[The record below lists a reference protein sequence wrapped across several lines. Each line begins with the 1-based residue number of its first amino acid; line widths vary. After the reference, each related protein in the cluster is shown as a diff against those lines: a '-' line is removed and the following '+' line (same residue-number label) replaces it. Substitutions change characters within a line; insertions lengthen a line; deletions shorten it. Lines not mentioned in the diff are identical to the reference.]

1 MNHMS
6 AAQPVPV
13 KKSRTVTNP
22 PTTAPGAPL
31 PVNELARSPESLAAH
46 NSLLTFV
53 AQAVRDPAIDVA
65 KLEALLRMQ
74 REIVAE
80 DARLQFNRSFAA
92 LSAEITQIER
102 RGVADMCVTGAYKF
116 AKRED
121 LDAMLRPLMR
131 EHGFAVSFR
140 PVPGSAGHLTIEGEL
155 MHVAGH
161 SKTAELTLPPDIGPG
176 RNSLQAM
183 GSAISYAERYLTEM
197 LLNVVRRD
205 EDDDGASAADRLIT
219 DEQLTHI
226 SRLIHETK
234 ANVSAFLKRVVPRTE
249 RLADIRTCDFAK
261 CVAALETKRRRM
273 KATEHKAA

>member
-1 MNHMS
+1 MNEMS
-6 AAQPVPV
+6 TAPVPV
-13 KKSRTVTNP
+13 KKSRAVAKP
-22 PTTAPGAPL
+22 ATTGPGAQSP
-31 PVNELARSPESLAAH
+31 PNELAESPERLADE
-46 NSLLTFV
+46 NSLLNFV

-80 DARLQFNRSFAA
+80 DARVQFNRSFAS
-92 LSAEITQIER
+92 LSGEIRQIER
-102 RGVADMCVTGAYKF
+102 RGVADMGAKGAYKF

-140 PVPGSAGHLTIEGEL
+140 PVPGPNSDLTIEGEL
-155 MHVAGH
+155 LHVAGH

-197 LLNVVRRD
+197 LLNVVRCD
-205 EDDDGASAADRLIT
+205 EDDDGASATDRPISE
-219 DEQLTHI
+219 EQLKHI

-234 ANVSAFLKRVVPRTE
+234 ANVPAFLKHVVPGTE
-249 RLADIRTCDFAK
+249 RLADIRACDFAK

-273 KATEHKAA
+273 QAAEQKAA

>member
-1 MNHMS
+1 MNEMS
-6 AAQPVPV
+6 AVPVPV
-13 KKSRTVTNP
+13 KKLRAVTKRVRTAT
-22 PTTAPGAPL
+22 GARSPA
-31 PVNELARSPESLAAH
+31 NELARSPGRLAAE
-46 NSLLTFV
+46 NSLLNFV

-74 REIVAE
+74 REIIAD
-80 DARLQFNRSFAA
+80 DAHVQFNRSFAA
-92 LSAEITQIER
+92 LSAEIRQIER
-102 RGVADMCVTGAYKF
+102 RGVADMGAKGAYKF

-140 PVPGSAGHLTIEGEL
+140 PVPGPNGNLTIEGEL
-155 MHVAGH
+155 LHVAGH
-161 SKTAELTLPPDIGPG
+161 SKTAELALPPDIGPG

-197 LLNVVRRD
+197 LLNVVRCD
-205 EDDDGASAADRLIT
+205 EDDDGASAADRPIA
-219 DEQLTHI
+219 DEQLQHI

-234 ANVSAFLKRVVPRTE
+234 ANVAAFLKHVVPGTE
-249 RLADIRTCDFAK
+249 RLSDIRACDFAK

-273 KATEHKAA
+273 QATEQKAT

>member
-1 MNHMS
+1 MNEMS
-6 AAQPVPV
+6 IAPVPV
-13 KKSRTVTNP
+13 KKSRAVTKYT
-22 PTTAPGAPL
+22 TTASNARSAA
-31 PVNELARSPESLAAH
+31 NELATSPEWLSEE
-46 NSLLTFV
+46 NSMLNFV

-74 REIVAE
+74 REIVAA

-92 LSAEITQIER
+92 LSAEIRQIER
-102 RGVADMCVTGAYKF
+102 RGIADMGAKGAYKF

-140 PVPGSAGHLTIEGEL
+140 PVPGPNGNLTIEGEL
-155 MHVAGH
+155 LHVAGH

-197 LLNVVRRD
+197 LLNVVRCD
-205 EDDDGASAADRLIT
+205 EDDDGASATNGSISE
-219 DEQLTHI
+219 EQLKHI

-234 ANVSAFLKRVVPRTE
+234 ANVPAFLAHVVPGTE
-249 RLADIRTCDFAK
+249 RLADISACDFAK
-261 CVAALETKRRRM
+261 CVAALETKRRRIQ
-273 KATEHKAA
+273 ATGHKAR

>member
-1 MNHMS
+1 MNEMS
-6 AAQPVPV
+6 STPVPV
-13 KKSRTVTNP
+13 KKSRALTKRA
-22 PTTAPGAPL
+22 TTAPGA
-31 PVNELARSPESLAAH
+31 RSPANEWLATE

-80 DARLQFNRSFAA
+80 DARVQFNRSLAA
-92 LSAEITQIER
+92 LSAEIRQVER
-102 RGVADMCVTGAYKF
+102 RGVADMGGKGAYKF

-140 PVPGSAGHLTIEGEL
+140 PVPGPNGNLTIEGEL
-155 MHVAGH
+155 LHVAGH

-176 RNSLQAM
+176 RNSLQAL
-183 GSAISYAERYLTEM
+183 GSAITYAERYLTEM
-197 LLNVVRRD
+197 LVNVVRCD
-205 EDDDGASAADRLIT
+205 VDDDGASAADHPMT
-219 DEQLTHI
+219 EEQLKHI

-234 ANVSAFLKRVVPRTE
+234 ANVPAFLKHVVPGTE
-249 RLADIRTCDFAK
+249 RLADIRACDFAK

-273 KATEHKAA
+273 QATE

>member
-1 MNHMS
+1 MNEMS
-6 AAQPVPV
+6 AVPVPV
-13 KKSRTVTNP
+13 KKLRAVTKRVRTAT
-22 PTTAPGAPL
+22 GARSPA
-31 PVNELARSPESLAAH
+31 NELARSPGRLAAE
-46 NSLLTFV
+46 NSLLNFV
-53 AQAVRDPAIDVA
+53 AQAVRDPAIDAA

-74 REIVAE
+74 REVIAD
-80 DARLQFNRSFAA
+80 DAHVQFNRSFAA
-92 LSAEITQIER
+92 LSAEIRQIER
-102 RGVADMCVTGAYKF
+102 RGVAEMGAKGAYKF

-140 PVPGSAGHLTIEGEL
+140 PVPGPNGNLTIEGEL

-197 LLNVVRRD
+197 LLNVVRCD
-205 EDDDGASAADRLIT
+205 EDDDGASAADRPIA
-219 DEQLTHI
+219 DDQLQHI

-234 ANVSAFLKRVVPRTE
+234 ANVAAFLKHVVPGTE
-249 RLADIRTCDFAK
+249 RLSDIRACDFAK

-273 KATEHKAA
+273 QATEQKAT

>member
-1 MNHMS
+1 MNEMG
-6 AAQPVPV
+6 AAPVAV
-13 KKSRTVTNP
+13 KKSRAVTKP
-22 PTTAPGAPL
+22 AATAPGARSP
-31 PVNELARSPESLAAH
+31 PNELAGSPEWLAAE
-46 NSLLTFV
+46 NSLLNFV

-80 DARLQFNRSFAA
+80 DARVQFNRSFAA
-92 LSAEITQIER
+92 LSAEIRQIER
-102 RGVADMCVTGAYKF
+102 RGVADMGAKGAYKF

-140 PVPGSAGHLTIEGEL
+140 PVPGPNGNLTIEGEL
-155 MHVAGH
+155 LHVGGH
-161 SKTAELTLPPDIGPG
+161 SKTAQLMLPPDIGPG

-197 LLNVVRRD
+197 LLNVVRCD
-205 EDDDGASAADRLIT
+205 EDDDGASATVRPISE
-219 DEQLTHI
+219 EQLKHI

-234 ANVSAFLKRVVPRTE
+234 ANVPAFLAHVVPGTE
-249 RLADIRTCDFAK
+249 RLVDIRACDFAK
-261 CVAALETKRRRM
+261 CVAALEMKRRRIQ
-273 KATEHKAA
+273 ATEHKAR

>member
-1 MNHMS
+1 MNEMS
-6 AAQPVPV
+6 AAPVPV
-13 KKSRTVTNP
+13 KKSRAVTK
-22 PTTAPGAPL
+22 PTPA
-31 PVNELARSPESLAAH
+31 ARLAAE
-46 NSLLTFV
+46 NSLLNFV

-74 REIVAE
+74 REIVAD
-80 DARLQFNRSFAA
+80 DARVQFNRSFAA
-92 LSAEITQIER
+92 LSAEIRQIQR
-102 RGVADMCVTGAYKF
+102 RGVADMGAKCAYKF

-140 PVPGSAGHLTIEGEL
+140 PVPGPNGNLTIEGEL
-155 MHVAGH
+155 LHVAGH

-197 LLNVVRRD
+197 LLNVVRCD
-205 EDDDGASAADRLIT
+205 EDDDGASTADRPIA
-219 DEQLTHI
+219 DEQLQHI
-226 SRLIHETK
+226 SRLIRETK
-234 ANVSAFLKRVVPRTE
+234 ANVPAFLKRMVPGTD
-249 RLADIRTCDFAK
+249 RLADIRACDFAK

-273 KATEHKAA
+273 RTTEQKAT